1 MNAARRLP
9 LSILFLA
16 VGLCLGCRP
25 GDDIAG
31 SAYPQRPIKV
41 VVPFSAGGGSDTFV
55 RILQRAIDEQQLL
68 EEPLVIVNV
77 PGAGGTIGSRRVK
90 DARPDGYT
98 LLLLHDGILT
108 ALTVR
113 KPSSRSREPATSVWS
128 SRSPTTLRSNLSTT

>member
-1 MNAARRLP
+1 MNAARRLS
-9 LSILFLA
+9 LSILLLT

-31 SAYPQRPIKV
+31 SAYSQRPIRV

-55 RILQRAIDEQQLL
+55 RILQRAIDEQQIL

-108 ALTVR
+108 AQH
-113 KPSSRSREPATSVWS
+113 SGQ
-128 SRSPTTLRSNLSTT
+128 